1 MRCCPSCSDA
11 SDNLAADPSRLHLT
25 ITESVRGVLP
35 PGGSCL
41 YKPRPGPLESGQ
53 SYIQKWQAVMKDEVW
68 KLYEIK
74 NAYMT
79 KIMWLKDVNK
89 EKGYY
94 CIFET
99 YWVLS
104 KTTKLSLEI
113 VRVPLKIVG
122 CKSGHFWFICKA
134 DWSKT
139 QTIKKKYK
147 NSKSV
152 ARHPK

>member
-1 MRCCPSCSDA
+1 
-11 SDNLAADPSRLHLT
+11 
-25 ITESVRGVLP
+25 
-35 PGGSCL
+35 
-41 YKPRPGPLESGQ
+41 
-53 SYIQKWQAVMKDEVW
+53 
-68 KLYEIK
+68 
-74 NAYMT
+74 MT

-122 CKSGHFWFICKA
+122 CKSGHF
-134 DWSKT
+134 
-139 QTIKKKYK
+139 
-147 NSKSV
+147 
-152 ARHPK
+152 